1 MIKILD
7 NKPSREGLGEA
18 LVELGEIYPNLI
30 GIGADTSQSTSLGKF
45 AKKYPDRFINV
56 GIAEQNAVGL
66 AVGLSLVG
74 KIPVVSTYAM
84 FLAGRCW
91 EEIRQSVCYNYANV
105 KLVATHAGITVG
117 PDGASHQILED
128 IAIMR
133 VLPNMTV
140 IVPADANEAKV
151 AVKKSFDIEGPVYI
165 RLSREKLPVIT
176 QENEDFVI
184 GKAKILKEGKDCGII
199 SCGVMV
205 YESLVAAEI
214 LEKEGISC
222 RVINMHTIK
231 PIDEEVIVDTAK
243 RCGCILTCEEHQIS
257 GGLGSSVSEVLIS
270 RYPLLQDFVGVGNKF
285 GESGNAQELMKKYE
299 LKAENI
305 IEKVKKLV
313 EKKNK
318 V

>member
-1 MIKILD
+1 MVKILD
-7 NKPSREGLGEA
+7 NKPSREGLGDA
-18 LVELGEIYPNLI
+18 LLELGEIYSNLV

-45 AKKYPDRFINV
+45 AKKYPQKFINV
-56 GIAEQNAVGL
+56 GIAEQNAVGI

-91 EEIRQSVCYNYANV
+91 EEIRQSVCYNYTNV

-128 IAIMR
+128 IALMR

-151 AVKKSFDIEGPVYI
+151 AVKKSFDIAGPVYI

-199 SCGVMV
+199 CCGVMV

-222 RVINMHTIK
+222 RVINIHTIK
-231 PIDEEVIVDTAK
+231 PIDEEIIIDTAK
-243 RCGCILTCEEHQIS
+243 KCGCILTCEEHQIN
-257 GGLGSSVSEVLIS
+257 GGLGSAVAEVLVS
-270 RYPLLQDFVGVGNKF
+270 KYPIPQEFVGIKDKF
-285 GESGNAQELMKKYE
+285 GESGSAQDLMKKYG

-305 IEKVKKLV
+305 VEKVKKLL

-318 V
+318 C